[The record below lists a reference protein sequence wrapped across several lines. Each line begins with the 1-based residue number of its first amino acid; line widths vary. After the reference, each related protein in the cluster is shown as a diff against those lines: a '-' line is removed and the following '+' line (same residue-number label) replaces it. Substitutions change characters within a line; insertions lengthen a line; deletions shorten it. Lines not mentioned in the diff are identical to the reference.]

1 MFVNTH
7 QLLTFSNQE
16 LDHLFKHI
24 NLCHFRINRG
34 ATINQL
40 KGFYQLG
47 NEARIF
53 GVFSDV
59 VVFPIK
65 YIRRQ
70 K

>member
-1 MFVNTH
+1 MFVNTL

-16 LDHLFKHI
+16 LDQLFKHTI
-24 NLCHFRINRG
+24 NHG
-34 ATINQL
+34 ASINQL

-47 NEARIF
+47 NDARIF

-59 VVFPIK
+59 VVFSIK

-70 K
+70 EI